1 MSGKSFLI
9 DMTKCTA
16 CRGCQ
21 IACKQWKK
29 LPATETE
36 QTGTHQN
43 PPDLSASTLKLVRF
57 SESVDEDGRM
67 NWLFFPEQCR
77 HCVEPPCIE
86 MGTVQGSMIHDEAT
100 GAVIY
105 TKKTAK
111 ESIDDVRG
119 VCPYDIPR
127 QDPKSK
133 VIVKCDMCIDRVQ
146 NGLLPACVQ
155 ICPTGCMNFGDREDM
170 LALAEER
177 LAEAK
182 KKWPKATL
190 VNPEDVRV
198 IYLTATEPKK
208 YYDFLAAAPGVTGPM
223 SRRSLLASLARPLRR
238 MRG

>member
-1 MSGKSFLI
+1 MSGKSFFI

-29 LPATETE
+29 LPATETA
-36 QTGTHQN
+36 QLGTHQN
-43 PPDLSASTLKLVRF
+43 PPDLSTSTLKLVRF
-57 SESVDEDGRM
+57 SEGMGEDGRM

-86 MGTVQGSMIHDEAT
+86 MGTVKGSMYKDEAT

-105 TKKTAK
+105 TKLTAK
-111 ESIDDVRG
+111 ENIDDVRG

-127 QDPKSK
+127 QDPKTK
-133 VIVKCDMCIDRVQ
+133 VIAKCDMCIDRVQ

-170 LALAEER
+170 LALAEKG

-182 KKWPKATL
+182 KKWPGATL

-198 IYLTATEPKK
+198 IYLAAQEPKK
-208 YYDFLAAAPGVTGPM
+208 YYDFLAAAPVVPSPM
-223 SRRSLLASLARPLRR
+223 SRRSLLASLARPLRS